1 MHELSIMQ
9 NVVKICEQNAAGK
22 RVKSVTLEVGELSGI
37 IPDALE
43 FCFES
48 CTKGTILEDAQLVI
62 EIIPP
67 KVRCNGCGAL
77 FNIKAYY
84 DSCPECKGFDIEILF
99 GEELRVK
106 ELEVL

>member
-9 NVVKICEQNAAGK
+9 SVVKICEQNAQGK
-22 RVKSVTLEVGELSGI
+22 RVKTVTLEVGELSGI

-48 CTKGTILEDAQLVI
+48 CTKGTLLEGAKLVI
-62 EIIPP
+62 DRITPQV
-67 KVRCNGCGAL
+67 KCNGCGAN
-77 FNIKAYY
+77 FSITAYY
-84 DSCPECKGFDIEILF
+84 DSCPECGGFDIEILF

-106 ELEVL
+106 ELEV

>member
-9 NVVKICEQNAAGK
+9 SVIKICEENAQGN
-22 RVKSVTLEVGELSGI
+22 RVKAVTLEVGELSGI

-48 CTKGTILEDAQLVI
+48 CTKGTLLEGAKLVI
-62 EIIPP
+62 ERIAP
-67 KVRCNGCGAL
+67 KVRCKGCGAD
-77 FNIKAYY
+77 FSISAYY
-84 DSCPECKGFDIEILF
+84 DSCPKCGSFDLEVMF

-106 ELEVL
+106 ELEV

>member
-9 NVVKICEQNAAGK
+9 SVIKICEENAQGQW
-22 RVKSVTLEVGELSGI
+22 VKSVTLEVGELSGI

-48 CTKGTILEDAQLVI
+48 CTKGTLLDGATL
-62 EIIPP
+62 IIDRISPRV
-67 KVRCNGCGAL
+67 KCNACGAD
-77 FNIKAYY
+77 FSISAYY
-84 DSCPECKGFDIEILF
+84 DSCPQCGGSDMQILL

-106 ELEVL
+106 ELEV